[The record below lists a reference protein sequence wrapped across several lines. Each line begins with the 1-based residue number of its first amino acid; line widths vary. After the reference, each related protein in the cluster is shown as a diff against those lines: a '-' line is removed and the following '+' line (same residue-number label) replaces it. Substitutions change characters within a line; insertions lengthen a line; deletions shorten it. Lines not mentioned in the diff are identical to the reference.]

1 MWLCPWV
8 NLFKKTLICVEILR
22 VTAMMC
28 QTAYYE
34 LHTCKNII
42 VIEVDVGLLLLHETV
57 DRDETKL
64 FNAGVV
70 DSFHPLR
77 LAMNLIKGHWL
88 SRVFRQINRIAVCE
102 FNGDRKRFAI
112 AANGGIGIVATDAPD
127 AVHLSRTDLQ
137 AEIFPADILEAT
149 GDKVSQSGCY
159 ILAIESF
166 CIQYLKCTGVFIDI
180 GLVEPQQ
187 IIAEFVGCLLVIVW
201 LVDRNVAR

>member
-8 NLFKKTLICVEILR
+8 SLFKKTLISVEIRR

-28 QTAYYE
+28 QTAYYG

-42 VIEVDVGLLLLHETV
+42 AIEVDVGLLLLHETV

-64 FNAGVV
+64 FDAGVV

-102 FNGDRKRFAI
+102 FNGDRKRFVL
-112 AANGGIGIVATDAPD
+112 AANGGIEIVAADAAD
-127 AVHLSRTDLQ
+127 TVHPPRTDLQ
-137 AEIFPADILEAT
+137 AEIFPADILEVM
-149 GDKVSQSGCY
+149 GNKVSQNGSY
-159 ILAIESF
+159 ILIIESL
-166 CIQYLKCTGVFIDI
+166 C
-180 GLVEPQQ
+180 
-187 IIAEFVGCLLVIVW
+187 A
-201 LVDRNVAR
+201 